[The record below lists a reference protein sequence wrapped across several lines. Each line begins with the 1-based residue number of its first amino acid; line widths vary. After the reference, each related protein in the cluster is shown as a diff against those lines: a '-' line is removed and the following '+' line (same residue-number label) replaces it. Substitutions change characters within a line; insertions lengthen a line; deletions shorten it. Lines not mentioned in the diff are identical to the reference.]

1 MTGTELS
8 GMTGATDSATISAV
22 AISPRQFVLGVDLDG
37 VCADYYPFMRRVIAE
52 WLGRDVES
60 LPQDVGWDMTEWGV
74 EPGEF
79 HKVHRFAVVERN
91 LYLDMGM
98 IAGAGPALRRLS
110 NMGIRIRIIT
120 HRLVIEHFHRIA
132 VGQTVEWLDRH
143 GIPYWDLC
151 FMGEKGAVNAD
162 LYVEDGPH
170 NIEALLREQRDVIV
184 FSHAANRH
192 IDVPAAGRARTWAEA
207 EPLIVERFH
216 AWERRGG
223 PEGMRRRSSD
233 RAAE

>member
-1 MTGTELS
+1 MTGP
-8 GMTGATDSATISAV
+8 ADSATISTV
-22 AISPRQFVLGVDLDG
+22 ADNPRQYVLGVDLDG
-37 VCADYYPFMRRVIAE
+37 VCADYYPFMRRVVAE
-52 WLGRDVES
+52 WLGRDLES
-60 LPQDVGWDMTEWGV
+60 LPVDVGWDMTEWGV

-110 NMGIRIRIIT
+110 NLGIRIRIIT
-120 HRLVIEHFHRIA
+120 HRLIIEHFHQIA
-132 VGQTVEWLDRH
+132 VAQTVEWLDRH

-162 LYVEDGPH
+162 LYIEDSPH
-170 NIEALLREQRDVIV
+170 NIAALMGDGRDVIV

-192 IDVPAAGRARTWAEA
+192 LDVPATQRAHDWAEA

-216 AWERRGG
+216 AWRRRGAVA
-223 PEGMRRRSSD
+223 GMRRRASD
-233 RAAE
+233 RATE

>member
-1 MTGTELS
+1 M
-8 GMTGATDSATISAV
+8 
-22 AISPRQFVLGVDLDG
+22 
-37 VCADYYPFMRRVIAE
+37 
-52 WLGRDVES
+52 
-60 LPQDVGWDMTEWGV
+60 
-74 EPGEF
+74 
-79 HKVHRFAVVERN
+79 HRFAVVERN
-91 LYLDMGM
+91 LYRDMGM

-110 NMGIRIRIIT
+110 NLGIRIRIIT
-120 HRLVIEHFHRIA
+120 HRLVIEHFHRMA

-162 LYVEDGPH
+162 LYLEDGPH

-192 IDVPAAGRARTWAEA
+192 LEVPAGDRARNWAEA
-207 EPLIVERFH
+207 EPLVVARFRE
-216 AWERRGG
+216 WEQRGG
-223 PEGMRRRSSD
+223 AAGMRRRTSD

>member
-1 MTGTELS
+1 
-8 GMTGATDSATISAV
+8 MTGAGDSATISAV

-223 PEGMRRRSSD
+223 PEGMRRRASD

>member
-1 MTGTELS
+1 
-8 GMTGATDSATISAV
+8 
-22 AISPRQFVLGVDLDG
+22 
-37 VCADYYPFMRRVIAE
+37 
-52 WLGRDVES
+52 
-60 LPQDVGWDMTEWGV
+60 
-74 EPGEF
+74 
-79 HKVHRFAVVERN
+79 
-91 LYLDMGM
+91 MGM

-110 NMGIRIRIIT
+110 NRGIRIRIIT

-192 IDVPAAGRARTWAEA
+192 LDVPAGDRARNWVEA
-207 EPLIVERFH
+207 EPLIVARFRE
-216 AWERRGG
+216 WEQRGG
-223 PEGMRRRSSD
+223 ASGMRRRATD
-233 RAAE
+233 RAPE